1 MRVITGSARGTHLA
15 SPKGMDTRPTADR
28 VKESLFNILG
38 NSVAE
43 KNVLDLFAGTGNLG
57 IEALSRGAKSAT
69 FIDAVTDKIIR
80 ENLKRTH
87 LEDMGEVIKG
97 DVFKTL
103 KRLWQEK
110 RVYDLIFI
118 DPPYF
123 KDLSQKTMDF
133 LNSFRLFSDNSII
146 VVEYGFKEIFAVYD
160 NLELKREVAY
170 GKTTKIG
177 FFVGKGKND

>member
-1 MRVITGSARGTHLA
+1 MRVITGSAKGTHLVA
-15 SPKGMDTRPTADR
+15 PKGLDTRPTADR

-38 NSVAE
+38 NKVTE

-57 IEALSRGAKSAT
+57 IEALSRGAGKAT

-87 LEDMGEVIKG
+87 LEEKGEVIRG

-103 KRLWQEK
+103 KRLEK
-110 RVYDLIFI
+110 EERAYDLIFI

-123 KDLSQKTMDF
+123 KGLSQKTLEI
-133 LNSFRLFSDNSII
+133 LNFSSLFSDNSII
-146 VVEYGFKEIFAVYD
+146 VVEYGFEEIFPIYD
-160 NLELKREVAY
+160 NLEIKREVAY
-170 GKTTKIG
+170 GKTTEIS
-177 FFVGKGKND
+177 FFVGKEKDD